1 MKNWNWKVQEKVLR
15 KALQEKKIGQLNH
28 AREKR
33 GSNNVWVDYGKT
45 FYKEND
51 EVKAYYDKLM
61 TGC

>member
-1 MKNWNWKVQEKVLR
+1 MR

-51 EVKAYYDKLM
+51 EVKAYYDKLI